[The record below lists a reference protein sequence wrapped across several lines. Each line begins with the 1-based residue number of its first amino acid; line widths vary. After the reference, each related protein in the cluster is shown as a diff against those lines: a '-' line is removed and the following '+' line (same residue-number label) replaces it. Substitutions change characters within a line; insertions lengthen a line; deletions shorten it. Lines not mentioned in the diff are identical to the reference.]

1 MESGVPDWQDMT
13 PEQEQEIL
21 PPVPTSAQVP
31 PAILFSDNSPLH
43 AIPGNLHIAQ
53 MVVLDGISTSID
65 AISIAYRHLQAQ
77 LLEFNRAMDQHKP
90 PSRTLTV
97 PAVMDAWNLIDA
109 AHRLRL
115 LVPTLRGLK
124 HGSAVT
130 SLRKSLE
137 PVEPFRHVVQHLDQQ
152 IPRLLADCQPVWGSL
167 SWAYVE
173 SRDVRTIRVG
183 LLMPGAAR
191 APMELPLVN
200 PLGKRIEIPIGLVTL
215 SAAGESVCLS
225 DIVAAVW
232 RFGGRLERAAAAAF
246 AALPDT
252 LGAQARFDLT
262 LD

>member
-1 MESGVPDWQDMT
+1 MFLRLVQQLRGTMPRPRRDGIRRPRLEDMT
-13 PEQEQEIL
+13 PEQEQEQEIL
-21 PPVPTSAQVP
+21 PPVPTSTQVP

-97 PAVMDAWNLIDA
+97 PAVMNAWNVIDA

-152 IPRLLADCQPVWGSL
+152 IPRLSPTA
-167 SWAYVE
+167 
-173 SRDVRTIRVG
+173 SRC
-183 LLMPGAAR
+183 GAACPGLMSSPAR
-191 APMELPLVN
+191 SAQSGSGCSCPAPP
-200 PLGKRIEIPIGLVTL
+200 
-215 SAAGESVCLS
+215 
-225 DIVAAVW
+225 
-232 RFGGRLERAAAAAF
+232 GRRWSCHW
-246 AALPDT
+246 
-252 LGAQARFDLT
+252 
-262 LD
+262 

>member
-1 MESGVPDWQDMT
+1 
-13 PEQEQEIL
+13 
-21 PPVPTSAQVP
+21 VPTSTQVP

-97 PAVMDAWNLIDA
+97 PAVMNAWNLIDA

-152 IPRLLADCQPVWGSL
+152 IPRLLVLQP
-167 SWAYVE
+167 
-173 SRDVRTIRVG
+173 
-183 LLMPGAAR
+183 
-191 APMELPLVN
+191 
-200 PLGKRIEIPIGLVTL
+200 
-215 SAAGESVCLS
+215 
-225 DIVAAVW
+225 
-232 RFGGRLERAAAAAF
+232 
-246 AALPDT
+246 
-252 LGAQARFDLT
+252 
-262 LD
+262 